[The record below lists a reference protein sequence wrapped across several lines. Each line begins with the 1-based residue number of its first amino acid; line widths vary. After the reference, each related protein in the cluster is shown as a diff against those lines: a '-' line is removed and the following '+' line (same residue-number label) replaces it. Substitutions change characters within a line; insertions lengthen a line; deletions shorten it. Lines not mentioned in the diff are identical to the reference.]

1 MTGSAEPSRD
11 PTAGLRILVVEDEMM
26 IALLLESMLVE
37 FGHRVAGPVAR
48 LDKALEAAQ
57 REPLDLAILDV
68 NVNGQEVYP
77 VAAAL
82 ASRGIP
88 FVFATGYGRAGLRPP
103 YRDRPTLQKPY
114 RSDDLREA
122 IMAAWTSRDA

>member
-1 MTGSAEPSRD
+1 
-11 PTAGLRILVVEDEMM
+11 MM
-26 IALLLESMLVE
+26 IALLLETMLAE
-37 FGHRVAGPVAR
+37 LGHRVAGPVAH

-82 ASRGIP
+82 AARGIP
-88 FVFATGYGRAGLRPP
+88 FVFATGYGKAGLRPP
-103 YRDRPTLQKPY
+103 YRDRPTLQKPF
-114 RSDDLREA
+114 RRLDLHQLVAEVCRA
-122 IMAAWTSRDA
+122 RQ